1 MEDGLGPLQDLR
13 PGRDCR
19 DECSPSLPE
28 VTVGAKSLFW
38 FQAPLGLGCP
48 EEGMVLWREAGAAC
62 ATFWE
67 LPGVWGPRNPRD
79 MNTSITAGV
88 QSPHGR
94 EHQTLITSSAAILR
108 VVSSADEAASRT
120 QGYL

>member
-19 DECSPSLPE
+19 DERSPSLPE